1 MHTLI
6 SIVSALTINC
16 LTELFK
22 YWLGTRKLSKK
33 HKKRH

>member
-1 MHTLI
+1 MYTLL
-6 SIVSALTINC
+6 SIVSALALNC

-22 YWLGTRKLSKK
+22 YWLAARKASKK